1 MDGKQARRTGCC
13 SSIGLI
19 LDHGCDGFAM
29 GFQTLTFVKCVQC
42 GDTIWTLLTLVSS
55 AWGFYVSTLEHFY
68 VGSHFMGPGNMVSDG
83 GVLVF
88 FLFGSMGIWGND
100 YWKANLIESSGYT
113 FADAFNLVFT
123 IIAIFNVFGYS
134 WGSISHAY
142 KKREP
147 GDVTGHPFIG
157 KMFLI

>member
-1 MDGKQARRTGCC
+1 
-13 SSIGLI
+13 
-19 LDHGCDGFAM
+19 
-29 GFQTLTFVKCVQC
+29 
-42 GDTIWTLLTLVSS
+42 
-55 AWGFYVSTLEHFY
+55 
-68 VGSHFMGPGNMVSDG
+68 MGPGNMVSDG